1 MALFMHPILTF
12 LFFYAALTF
21 SASRWAIRSSRLCFI
36 FSFIAIWL
44 TCCACI
50 FFVLPAF
57 FLKGLCIITLLI
69 ATLLLFSEP
78 WQEQLLFAIL
88 WCILFSAAEGVIH
101 LLLDLLFYGSSS
113 ESTKTGLFFLL
124 SLLAHITAC
133 GYFIRRSE
141 ICTRYHWLTIFICY
155 CGIFALCVVFTPHKQ
170 TQLHPLFWALGI
182 MLTGAI
188 ILTSLLLLHK
198 KAYSAKQKYSTCTT
212 SNTTALR
219 QANHEFMHQMQTIDG
234 LLACGSIEDAQE
246 YIRQLQSSHIA
257 TTQAINTHHPVINT
271 ILNSKYQAAVLQD
284 TDMQIRFNDL
294 AAVSIDTNS
303 LVILLSNLL
312 DNSLEACMRM
322 DEGRKIECIIEAT
335 DVLFLSVRNTS
346 LPVNVTNGHIET
358 TKDAQQEHGFGLPNI
373 RNVLDMLGGEYAYH
387 YQDGWFHFVAEIP
400 LNSPEK
406 ITDK

>member
-1 MALFMHPILTF
+1 MRPILTF

-21 SASRWAIRSSRLCFI
+21 CASRWSIRRSRLYFI
-36 FSFIAIWL
+36 FSFIVVWL

-69 ATLLLFSEP
+69 NTLLLFDEP
-78 WQEQLLFAIL
+78 WQEQLLFTVL
-88 WCILFSAAEGVIH
+88 WSILFSAAEGVIH

-113 ESTKTGLFFLL
+113 ESTKAGLFFIL
-124 SLLAHITAC
+124 SFLCHIAVCSYFARKSRLRNCYHLTA
-133 GYFIRRSE
+133 
-141 ICTRYHWLTIFICY
+141 IFISCS
-155 CGIFALCVVFTPHKQ
+155 GIFALCMIFQPHKQ
-170 TQLHPLFWALGI
+170 AQLHPLFWALGVI
-182 MLTGAI
+182 LTGAI

-271 ILNSKYQAAVLQD
+271 ILNSKYQAAALQD
-284 TDMQIRFNDL
+284 TDMQVRFNDL
-294 AAVSIDTNS
+294 AAVSIDTNN

-335 DVLFLSVRNTS
+335 DVLFLSIRNTS

-358 TKDAQQEHGFGLPNI
+358 TKNAQQEHGFGLPNI

-400 LNSPEK
+400 LSSPK
-406 ITDK
+406 DSIDK

>member
-1 MALFMHPILTF
+1 MALFMHPILSF
-12 LFFYAALTF
+12 LFLYAALTF

-69 ATLLLFSEP
+69 ATLLLFDEP
-78 WQEQLLFAIL
+78 WKEQLHFAVL
-88 WCILFSAAEGVIH
+88 WGILFSAAEGAIQY
-101 LLLDLLFYGSSS
+101 LLDPLFFFYPS
-113 ESTKTGLFFLL
+113 ESAETGLFFLL
-124 SLLAHITAC
+124 SLFVHIAAC
-133 GYFIRRSE
+133 GYFAHKSKL
-141 ICTRYHWLTIFICY
+141 CTRYHWIAIFMCCSGLLILCA
-155 CGIFALCVVFTPHKQ
+155 IFPPYKQ
-170 TQLHPLFWALGI
+170 ASLHPRFWILGVVL
-182 MLTGAI
+182 MGAA
-188 ILTSLLLLHK
+188 ILILLLLLRK
-198 KAYSAKQKYSTCTT
+198 KAYSTEQKRHNTPAIS
-212 SNTTALR
+212 TTALQ
-219 QANHEFMHQMQTIDG
+219 QASHEFMHQMQTIDG

-257 TTQAINTHHPVINT
+257 TTQAINTHHPVITT
-271 ILNSKYQAAVLQD
+271 ILNNKYQAAVLQD
-284 TDMQIRFNDL
+284 TDIQIRFNDL

-322 DEGRKIECIIEAT
+322 EEGRKIECIIEAT

-346 LPVNVTNGHIET
+346 LPVNVTNGNIET